1 MITFGLERGFTPVKN
16 EPLNSFDWM
25 VVLPPTLEE
34 ELTLERSVRS
44 IEDCDN
50 VEVLSQLCVSM
61 ARQNFSQGKLL
72 KQAVGHIALLDAV
85 LSGGEQRP

>member
-1 MITFGLERGFTPVKN
+1 MPPKN

-25 VVLPPTLEE
+25 VVEPTLSEQFI
-34 ELTLERSVRS
+34 LERSIRE

-50 VEVLSQLCVSM
+50 IDVLSQLCVAM
-61 ARQNFSQGKLL
+61 AKAQFYQARLL

-85 LSGGEQRP
+85 LSGGEQKP

>member
-1 MITFGLERGFTPVKN
+1 MITFGLEKGFTPVKN

-25 VVLPPTLEE
+25 VVKPSLEE

-50 VEVLSQLCVSM
+50 VEVLSQLCVAM
-61 ARQNFSQGKLL
+61 ARQQWHQGKLL
-72 KQAVGHIALLDAV
+72 KQAIGHIALLDAV
-85 LSGGEQRP
+85 LSGGEQKP